1 MIFGGST
8 NNHMEQGAHGDSR
21 SKEIT
26 NNYNK
31 VSIYPNPAS
40 DFIEARFQS
49 ATESQISV
57 INVNG
62 QVVAAQKFNNENP
75 KLDVSNLTNGNYI
88 VQVKTA
94 TSTTNKNIV
103 IVK

>member
-1 MIFGGST
+1 MDTSPPKS
-8 NNHMEQGAHGDSR
+8 AHGDNR

-26 NNYNK
+26 NNFNK

-62 QVVAAQKFNNENP
+62 QIVAAQKFNNENP

-94 TSTTNKNIV
+94 ISTTNKNIV